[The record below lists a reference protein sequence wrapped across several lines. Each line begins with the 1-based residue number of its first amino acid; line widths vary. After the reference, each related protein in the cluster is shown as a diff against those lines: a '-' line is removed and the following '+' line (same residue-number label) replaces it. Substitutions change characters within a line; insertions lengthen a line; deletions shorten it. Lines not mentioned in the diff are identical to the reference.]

1 MKLIQYIDDSYYARV
16 AILFDDNTYA
26 VTSVISGNRSK
37 DDILKDAYILLRNVE
52 RVRFEGKASDFED
65 LTLPAPKEKTMDID
79 FYNLT
84 GKVYDQYGEVM
95 DKEISFEVQG
105 TDKARIENNKIIE
118 EEVTEETSY
127 FIVAK
132 CGELVQKEKRFIYP
146 PVKEEPRENL
156 EDHALLKARVEELE
170 KAHTTQGDWTP
181 EKTPALFKIFEVKK
195 DAAGNEVVAEFKHP
209 TGGHDSYKKGDKVQ
223 FKGAIYESLID
234 NNAYSPEEYTQG
246 WKKISA

>member
-37 DDILKDAYILLRNVE
+37 EDILKDAYILLRNVE
-52 RVRFEGKASDFED
+52 RVRFEGDPKDFDD
-65 LTLPAPKEKTMDID
+65 LILPKPKEKTMDID

-84 GKVYDQYGEVM
+84 GKVYDQYGEPM

-118 EEVTEETSY
+118 EEVEEITSY

-132 CGELVQKEKRFIYP
+132 CGELVEKQERFIYP
-146 PVKEEPRENL
+146 PAPVEHERENPT
-156 EDHALLKARVEELE
+156 DALAKELTKLKIDNMR
-170 KAHTTQGDWTP
+170 
-181 EKTPALFKIFEVKK
+181 EKTVSANLGKEVTKLK
-195 DAAGNEVVAEFKHP
+195 LDMMKLQ
-209 TGGHDSYKKGDKVQ
+209 GGKLQ
-223 FKGAIYESLID
+223 
-234 NNAYSPEEYTQG
+234 
-246 WKKISA
+246 